1 MDLLILGAGGHGKV
15 VKEVAEATGKMQD
28 MEEITHVPEHEMPVA
43 DRELSE
49 KYKSAFGTDI
59 SFF

>member
-1 MDLLILGAGGHGKV
+1 MDLLILGAGDHGRV

-28 MEEITHVPEHEMPVA
+28 TEKITHVPGNEMPVV

-49 KYKSAFGTDI
+49 KYKRDFGTEI